1 MTNDDLATLLR
12 DHVTRDEPAFP
23 LPDVALAE
31 GRRRRRRSRIT
42 LAGGSLAALG
52 LIGAVVVP
60 LASRDAAPAGAEQV
74 MDPASAA
81 ALESY
86 DAREMPALMDE
97 RVREVLDRSVPDLG
111 ASRFTAFDSQHN
123 DLPEEH
129 WDKASGLS
137 VEYGAR
143 EHSWSVSIS
152 HARGEAEGDPDKYC
166 ASGLEEGYYL
176 ECAVERTDGGD
187 VVISKLEALRPMRG
201 GGWMV
206 VDGARLA
213 DFRLDRLWFDHT
225 VKVVKSETLVTYVSE
240 VVKAIDRDP
249 AGAGFATP
257 IADLAEIGADPV
269 LVMPLP
275 PPGENGCPAWSLDGE
290 NLSCGTTEGV
300 TPNP

>member
-12 DHVTRDEPAFP
+12 AHVTSDEPAFP

-31 GRRRRRRSRIT
+31 GRRRRRRTRIT
-42 LAGGSLAALG
+42 LAGGSLAVLG
-52 LIGAVVVP
+52 LIGAVVAP
-60 LASRDAAPAGAEQV
+60 LASRDEGPGRAERV

-81 ALESY
+81 ALEAY
-86 DAREMPALMDE
+86 DARDMPALMDE
-97 RVREVLDRSVPDLG
+97 HVRGVLERSVPDLG
-111 ASRFTAFDSQHN
+111 ASRFTAFDSQHTE
-123 DLPEEH
+123 LTEEH

-143 EHSWSVSIS
+143 EHSWSVAIS

-176 ECAVERTDGGD
+176 ECTVERTEGGD

-206 VDGARLA
+206 VDSARLA
-213 DFRLDRLWFDHT
+213 NHPLDRLWFDHT
-225 VKVVKSETLVTYVSE
+225 VKVIKSETLVTYVSE
-240 VVKAIDRDP
+240 VVKAADRDP
-249 AGAGFATP
+249 ADAGFATP
-257 IADLAEIGADPV
+257 LADLAEIGADPV

-290 NLSCGTTEGV
+290 NISCSTTED
-300 TPNP
+300 TPDP